1 MRANHAEVRR
11 QLAIAKGQ
19 LEGIM
24 KMVDEDAY
32 CIDVSNQLLAT
43 IALLKRLNVRVLS
56 AHLEGCVKASGNG
69 ADLDEKIQEVENVL
83 KRMSE

>member
-11 QLAIAKGQ
+11 QLSIARGQ
-19 LEGIM
+19 IEGIL

-32 CIDVSNQLLAT
+32 CIDVSTQLLAT

-56 AHLEGCVKASGNG
+56 AHLEGCVKSASDENE
-69 ADLDEKIQEVENVL
+69 LDAKIQEVENIL

>member
-11 QLAIAKGQ
+11 QLSIARGQ
-19 LEGIM
+19 IEGIQ

-32 CIDVSNQLLAT
+32 CIDLLAT
-43 IALLKRLNVRVLS
+43 IAMLKRLNVRVLS
-56 AHLEGCVKASGNG
+56 AHLEGCVKSASDENE
-69 ADLDEKIQEVENVL
+69 LDAKIQEVENIL